1 MSVLSAATNYSPNTT
16 IDDGSCVYS
25 STWVTLEMNDSY
37 GDGWNGDT
45 WSATSTSGGS
55 SYGPFTFD
63 SGLSESQ
70 SFSMAAD
77 SYDIICDFGTYAYE
91 TSWSLV
97 CNNGTILAS
106 GGSPYTAMLNIAA
119 SSCSTDCLNDLDED
133 NICDENDDCVG
144 VWIEDITTGDC
155 SIYTSYGEGVCTS
168 FTGCQWVYSWGGWA
182 AGGSNDCMY
191 TYEVDNG
198 YCEAL
203 QTGCTDSEACNYDS
217 EAEVDNGE
225 CTFNEVGYNC
235 DGIFLC
241 TNDLDSDG
249 YVGVDDLLIVLSN
262 FGCLSDCNG
271 DFDSDGVVGI
281 SDLLDMLS
289 SFGDPC

>member
-1 MSVLSAATNYSPNTT
+1 
-16 IDDGSCVYS
+16 
-25 STWVTLEMNDSY
+25 
-37 GDGWNGDT
+37 
-45 WSATSTSGGS
+45 
-55 SYGPFTFD
+55 
-63 SGLSESQ
+63 
-70 SFSMAAD
+70 
-77 SYDIICDFGTYAYE
+77 
-91 TSWSLV
+91 
-97 CNNGTILAS
+97 
-106 GGSPYTAMLNIAA
+106 
-119 SSCSTDCLNDLDED
+119 
-133 NICDENDDCVG
+133 VG
-144 VWIEDITTGDC
+144 VWIEDFTTGDC